1 MQFNSEELEAIK
13 ELIYLEIDKRNGIDN
28 IDPDLNT
35 ALWKIININNMNR
48 IEQLIENRYPGQL
61 NEILDQIEDMKLD
74 YDTDQFLEEDIQESI
89 LIELNVI

>member
-35 ALWKIININNMNR
+35 ALWKIININNITN
-48 IEQLIENRYPGQL
+48 
-61 NEILDQIEDMKLD
+61 
-74 YDTDQFLEEDIQESI
+74 
-89 LIELNVI
+89 